1 MSKKNTMILIAF
13 VLMVVVIILITGCRR
28 TDHELPA
35 QEPVPEEIVEETNET
50 PMVDDEEKDQDNQYY
65 VLYLKHKDQAFIF
78 SDTYHIK
85 ADDPK
90 LEGKSM
96 AEFVIEELI
105 KQKGVGELIN
115 PIHPKT
121 EILSLEQNGRTV
133 TLNLSQDF
141 ADGLTGT
148 AADTEA
154 TIAMVVNTLI
164 TLPSIDRVSLLIE
177 GVKPDTI
184 NGLAIQEIYGFITEY
199 YPDK

>member
-1 MSKKNTMILIAF
+1 MSKKNTMLLIAF
-13 VLMVVVIILITGCRR
+13 VLMIVVINLMTGCRR
-28 TDHELPA
+28 TDNELPA
-35 QEPVPEEIVEETNET
+35 QEPLPEEIVEETNEM
-50 PMVDDEEKDQDNQYY
+50 PMVDDEEEDQENQYY

-115 PIHPKT
+115 PIHPET

-133 TLNLSQDF
+133 TLNFSQEF

-148 AADTEA
+148 PADTEA

-184 NGLAIQEIYGFITEY
+184 NGLAIQEVYGFITEY

>member
-1 MSKKNTMILIAF
+1 MNKNKTLLLIAF
-13 VLMVVVIILITGCRR
+13 VLIVVMIIPMTGCRR
-28 TDHELPA
+28 SETELPA
-35 QEPVPEEIVEETNET
+35 QETVPEEIVEENNET
-50 PMVDDEEKDQDNQYY
+50 PRADDVEEDQDNQYY

-90 LEGKSM
+90 LAGKSL
-96 AEFVIEELI
+96 AEFVMEELI

-115 PIHPKT
+115 PIHPETK
-121 EILSLEQNGRTV
+121 ILSMEQDGRKV
-133 TLNLSQDF
+133 TLNLSQEF

-184 NGLAIQEIYGFITEY
+184 NGLAVQEVYGFITEY

>member
-1 MSKKNTMILIAF
+1 MNKKKIMLLMAFILIIA
-13 VLMVVVIILITGCRR
+13 VIIPMTGCRR
-28 TDHELPA
+28 NENDLATP
-35 QEPVPEEIVEETNET
+35 EPEPDQVAEENDET
-50 PMVDDEEKDQDNQYY
+50 PMFDDEEEDRDNQYY

-90 LEGKSM
+90 LEGKTL
-96 AEFVIEELI
+96 AEFVMEELI

-115 PIHPKT
+115 PIHPETK
-121 EILSLEQNGRTV
+121 ILSMEQDGRKM
-133 TLNLSQDF
+133 TLNLSQEF

-148 AADTEA
+148 PEDTEA

-177 GVKPDTI
+177 GEKPDTI
-184 NGLAIQEIYGFITEY
+184 NGLVIQEVYGFITEY